1 MIKDR
6 SEMPRR
12 KIEIDL
18 NSSEGNAFYLLGL
31 ASSLSKQ
38 LHYSRFKTQ
47 CILDNMKL
55 STYEM
60 LIEIFDKEFGHLV
73 ILYR

>member
-6 SEMPRR
+6 KEMISRT
-12 KIEIDL
+12 IEIDL
-18 NSSEGNAFYLLGL
+18 SSPQGNAFYLLSL
-31 ASSLSKQ
+31 ASSLSRQ

-60 LIEIFDKEFGHLV
+60 LIEIFDKEFGNYV